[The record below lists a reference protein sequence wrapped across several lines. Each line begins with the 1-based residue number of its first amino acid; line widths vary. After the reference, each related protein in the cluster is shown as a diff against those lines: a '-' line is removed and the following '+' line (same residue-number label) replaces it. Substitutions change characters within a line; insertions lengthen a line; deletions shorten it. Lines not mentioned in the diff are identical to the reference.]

1 MASKALPD
9 EEELTMKMPRPAPG
23 LDLTII
29 ACTMLSP
36 TPYRNAC

>member
-9 EEELTMKMPRPAPG
+9 EEGLTMKMPRPAPG

-29 ACTMLSP
+29 ARMVLSP
-36 TPYRNAC
+36 TPYRDAY